1 MARVN
6 YGSNNFGTD
15 WIRKQASQNK
25 ARSNAGRYDKMQTTP
40 TRAQYKPDIGE
51 REEQFRLQSTFKQR
65 SNIRLAPR
73 ATYRQAQISEPGGV
87 GQNRLPAVPNP
98 RTMNQDQLRNYN
110 ALENIEFDWLVRA
123 MLYDNPRHYGKLGA
137 GFPTTSSGNGNNN
150 NGWGG
155 YSGYPNGYTGYG
167 GGGGGGGGSYSP
179 SWVADLW
186 TWKI

>member
-40 TRAQYKPDIGE
+40 TRAQYKPDYGD
-51 REEQFRLQSTFKQR
+51 RYDKMQTTTANQR
-65 SNIRLAPR
+65 APYAAPQR
-73 ATYRQAQISEPGGV
+73 ASYRQAQISEPGGV

-98 RTMNQDQLRNYN
+98 RKMNQDQLRDYN
-110 ALENIEFDWLVRA
+110 ALENTEFDWLVRA
-123 MLYDNPRHYGKLGA
+123 MLYDNPRHYGKLGS
-137 GFPTTSSGNGNNN
+137 GFPATSTGNGNNN

-155 YSGYPNGYTGYG
+155 YPGYPNGYTGY